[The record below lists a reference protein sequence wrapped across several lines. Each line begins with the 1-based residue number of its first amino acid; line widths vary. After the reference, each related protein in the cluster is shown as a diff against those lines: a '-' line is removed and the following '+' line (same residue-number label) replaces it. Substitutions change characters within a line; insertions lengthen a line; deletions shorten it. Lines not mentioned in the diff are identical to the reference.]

1 MPRRTLALL
10 ALVAACAA
18 PVATARV
25 TGTVTYRERM
35 ALPAGAVVRV
45 TLLDVSMI
53 DMPPRVVAKQELRP
67 DGQVP
72 VPFVLPFEPREI
84 EKDHRYGLRATIEDA
99 KGRPLWISA
108 AAEPV
113 LTQGAPD
120 ALELVLRR
128 VAAAAT
134 PTNARVFAYDCVG
147 FAFRAEVS
155 KQRAVVFLPGR
166 SVPLA
171 PVASASGAK
180 YSDGKV
186 TLWSKGDQA
195 TLSVDGTEHTGCRA
209 RARLAP

>member
-1 MPRRTLALL
+1 MPRRALAWLAL
-10 ALVAACAA
+10 ALACAA

-35 ALPAGAVVRV
+35 ALPPGAVVRV
-45 TLLDVSMI
+45 TLLDISMI
-53 DMPPRVVAKQELRP
+53 DMAPRAIAEQELHP
-67 DGQVP
+67 AGQVP
-72 VPFVLPFEPREI
+72 VPFVLAFEPREI

-99 KGRPLWISA
+99 RGQPLWISA

-128 VAAAAT
+128 VAGAAA
-134 PTNARVFAYDCVG
+134 PTGARVFAYDCPG
-147 FAFRAEVS
+147 FAFRVEVS
-155 KQRAVVFLPGR
+155 KERALVFLPGR

-171 PVASASGAK
+171 HVASGSGAK

-186 TLWSKGDQA
+186 TFWSKGDEA
-195 TLSVDGTEHTGCRA
+195 SLAVDGTEHTGCRA